1 MHNEN
6 FAEVDLSWIA
16 IIIIYY
22 YIFMYIYIYIYIQ
35 KVLRIYSFIRRYL
48 FQLHVTSGWSRL
60 AVDKGFSSYREV
72 LYILFII
79 FIKVSQWKKDNIL
92 TEERKDTDVS
102 NHVLD
107 LR

>member
-1 MHNEN
+1 
-6 FAEVDLSWIA
+6 
-16 IIIIYY
+16 
-22 YIFMYIYIYIYIQ
+22 MY
-35 KVLRIYSFIRRYL
+35 
-48 FQLHVTSGWSRL
+48 VTSCWYRL

-72 LYILFII
+72 LYIPFII
-79 FIKVSQWKKDNIL
+79 FIKVSQWKKDNIP